1 MEYLLEPILIMEIIR
16 HNLRVAEIKNS
27 ENGFLYANL
36 PESNISSVDLSNS
49 QLSISKQIDQ
59 NAELDVS
66 GNTLNFDISKTGI
79 TSAFFESFDQERYS
93 VHYTTGGI
101 GTITSDSFNLTNN
114 NVTIKGLDTR

>member
-1 MEYLLEPILIMEIIR
+1 MNDIISVVEGSTLR
-16 HNLRVAEIKNS
+16 YNVITSIASDLSSVGIAATTSVDGVFTGTVITTGNYTANLRVAEIKNS

-66 GNTLNFDISKTGI
+66 GNTLNFDISNTGI
-79 TSAFFESFDQERYS
+79 TSAFYRIF
-93 VHYTTGGI
+93 
-101 GTITSDSFNLTNN
+101 
-114 NVTIKGLDTR
+114 

>member
-1 MEYLLEPILIMEIIR
+1 MEYLLEPILTNGNYTAV
-16 HNLRVAEIKNS
+16 NLRVAEIKNS

-93 VHYTTGGI
+93 IHYTTGG
-101 GTITSDSFNLTNN
+101 
-114 NVTIKGLDTR
+114 GLEQSHPILLI